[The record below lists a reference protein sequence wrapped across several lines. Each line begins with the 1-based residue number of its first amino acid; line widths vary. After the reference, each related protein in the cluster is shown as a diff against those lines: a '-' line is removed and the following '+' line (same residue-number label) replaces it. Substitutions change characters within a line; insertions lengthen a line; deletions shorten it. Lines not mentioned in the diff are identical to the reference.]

1 MYPTD
6 FEGSN
11 INLAKP
17 SGMTDEQCFSLPAEK
32 NVDSQGF
39 DYFLTAWIPNKQ
51 DIEALVAGRPLFLK
65 VIGQTHPPLALFTI
79 DEHGEGNF

>member
-11 INLAKP
+11 TNLTKP
-17 SGMTDEQCFSLPAEK
+17 SDMTDEQCFSLPAEK

-39 DYFLTAWIPNKQ
+39 PYFLTAWMPNKE
-51 DIEALVAGRPLFLK
+51 DVEALVAGRPLFLK
-65 VIGQTHPPLALFTI
+65 VIGQGFPPVALFTV
-79 DEHGEGNF
+79 DENGEGNF